1 MAKRREEEHRIDNE
15 EVARV
20 LDEIGDLLEILGE
33 SSFRVGAYHKAA
45 MNIRSM
51 PRSIRDV
58 YESGELQKIPGVGA
72 HLAERIGI
80 LITTGKLPYLEDL
93 KKKVPPSLTEL
104 MSIPGLGGK
113 KAKKLYD
120 ELNVTSI
127 AELKRA
133 IEKHELRDLPGMGAK
148 TEENI
153 IRGIRQLEQ
162 LSARTLLF
170 QALPISEEIVNQLR
184 ARPFVKR
191 VDAAGSLRRLK
202 ETVGDIDLLCSS
214 AEPRKV
220 MDYFTSLPQV
230 AYTIARGDKKSTIV
244 VTSGYQIDLRVVAPE
259 EFGAAL
265 QYFTGSKSHNIHV
278 REIAKK
284 HGLKINEYG
293 VFKVDTNERVAGA
306 TEDEVYGYLGLDTP
320 PPVLRED
327 RGEIEAAAEHRL
339 PRLIELSDVKG
350 DLQMH
355 TNATDGVDKLEAM
368 VEMARSL
375 GYSYICITDHA
386 ERLYVAGGLTEKE
399 LREEYERIDRLNESY
414 DGFTILKGIELNI
427 DNDGDVDYPDSFLA
441 EMDVVIGSIHAGFN
455 QPKSQLTG
463 RMVKAMENPHI
474 DIIAHPTGRVL
485 GKRPAYDID
494 LPTVFKVA
502 AETGTVLELNSFPD
516 RLDLRDDY
524 LMDAK
529 FNYGCRFAIN
539 TDAHNVNH
547 LRYMRYGVATAQRGW
562 LERKDVVNTHPLKQ
576 MLMMLK

>member
-368 VEMARSL
+368 IEMARSL